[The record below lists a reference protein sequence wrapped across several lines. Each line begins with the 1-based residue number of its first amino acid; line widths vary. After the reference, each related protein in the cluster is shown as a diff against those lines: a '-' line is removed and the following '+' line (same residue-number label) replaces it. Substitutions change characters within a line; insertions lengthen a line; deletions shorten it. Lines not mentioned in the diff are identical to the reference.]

1 MQLLEYLKL
10 CSSGI
15 RIHKKRTFQ
24 TIFITG
30 IILCISATLIF
41 VLQGIENTILDEM
54 TSSTDH
60 KIFIK
65 TSIESEVCNETCNIH
80 AERQQIEQ
88 NIKKYNGKIIRT
100 KIFNINNHKF
110 YTLKNT
116 KLLNSDQNNTSVPSI
131 SAPIGVIADLIS
143 LKIPNYD
150 ENFDNKTN
158 FIKKIYK
165 DILHQKITTK
175 TGEQYYIS
183 NILPSRLFAPN
194 LALSNLNIKNS
205 LLDIIFSQLDT
216 SSSIN
221 IIERETKQYID
232 LNKNNNETKN
242 LEEDSTIFAEFD
254 NIESVAKYYHSK
266 ENYCTKINHILGN
279 CNKAHKYYVEAVI
292 SDPLSVYEKFQ
303 NIWSILKVSS
313 IILSTLLII
322 ITICTYTRIITKEEK
337 VISLYQAMRATKV
350 QITTIFTVHLLLL
363 CIATIILSL
372 ILAVLTTVCFNIINK
387 DILQKTLMIGLSIN
401 VNNIFIIGWNSIILI
416 PIISLVLSVFLTVII
431 NNQSFSSHKIAQQ
444 LKN

>member
-10 CSSGI
+10 GSSGI

-41 VLQGIENTILDEM
+41 VLQGIENTVLDKM
-54 TSSTDH
+54 ASSTDH
-60 KIFIK
+60 KILVK
-65 TSIESEVCNETCNIH
+65 TSIESEICNETCNIH
-80 AERQQIEQ
+80 IKRQQIEQ

-110 YTLKNT
+110 YALKNT
-116 KLLNSDQNNTSVPSI
+116 KLLNSDQNDTSVPSI
-131 SAPIGVIADLIS
+131 SAPIEVIADLIGF
-143 LKIPNYD
+143 KIPNYD

-175 TGEQYYIS
+175 TGEQYYVS
-183 NILPSRLFAPN
+183 NILPSKLFAPN
-194 LALSNLNIKNS
+194 LALSNLNVKNS
-205 LLDIIFSQLDT
+205 PLDIIFSQLDT
-216 SSSIN
+216 SGSIN
-221 IIERETKQYID
+221 IIEKETKQYID
-232 LNKNNNETKN
+232 PNNNETKN

-254 NIESVAKYYHSK
+254 NIESAAKYYHNK
-266 ENYCTKINHILGN
+266 ENYCTKINHIIGN
-279 CNKAHKYYVEAVI
+279 CDKAHKYYVEAVI

-303 NIWSILKVSS
+303 NIWSIFKISS

-322 ITICTYTRIITKEEK
+322 ITVCTYTRIITKEEK
-337 VISLYQAMRATKV
+337 VISLYQAMRATKI
-350 QITTIFTVHLLLL
+350 QITKIFTVHLLLL

-372 ILAVLTTVCFNIINK
+372 ILAILITVCFNIINK
-387 DILQKTLMIGLSIN
+387 DTLQKTLMIGLSIE
-401 VNNIFIIGWNSIILI
+401 VNNIFIIGWNSVILI
-416 PIISLVLSVFLTVII
+416 PIVNLILSVFF
-431 NNQSFSSHKIAQQ
+431 NHYDK
-444 LKN
+444 

>member
-10 CSSGI
+10 GSSGI

-41 VLQGIENTILDEM
+41 VLQGIENTVLDKM
-54 TSSTDH
+54 TSSTNH
-60 KIFIK
+60 KILVK

-80 AERQQIEQ
+80 IKRQQIEQ

-110 YTLKNT
+110 YALKNT
-116 KLLNSDQNNTSVPSI
+116 KLLNSDQNDTSVPSI
-131 SAPIGVIADLIS
+131 SAPIEVISDLIGF
-143 LKIPNYD
+143 KIPNYD

-175 TGEQYYIS
+175 TGEQYYVS
-183 NILPSRLFAPN
+183 NILPSKLFAPN
-194 LALSNLNIKNS
+194 LALSNLNVKNS
-205 LLDIIFSQLDT
+205 PLDIIFSQLDT
-216 SSSIN
+216 SGSIN
-221 IIERETKQYID
+221 IIEKETKQYID
-232 LNKNNNETKN
+232 PNNNETKN

-254 NIESVAKYYHSK
+254 NIESAAKYYHNK
-266 ENYCTKINHILGN
+266 ENYCTKINHIIGN
-279 CNKAHKYYVEAVI
+279 CDKAHKYYVEAVI

-322 ITICTYTRIITKEEK
+322 ITVCTYTRMITKEEK
-337 VISLYQAMRATKV
+337 VISLYQAMRATKA
-350 QITTIFTVHLLLL
+350 QITKIFTVHLLLL
-363 CIATIILSL
+363 CITTTILSL
-372 ILAVLTTVCFNIINK
+372 ILAILITVCFNIINK

>member
-10 CSSGI
+10 GSSGI

-41 VLQGIENTILDEM
+41 VLQGIENTVLNKM

-60 KIFIK
+60 KILVK
-65 TSIESEVCNETCNIH
+65 TSIESKVCNETCNIH

-110 YTLKNT
+110 YALKNT
-116 KLLNSDQNNTSVPSI
+116 KLLNSDQNDTSVPSI
-131 SAPIGVIADLIS
+131 SAPIEVIADLID
-143 LKIPNYD
+143 LKTPNYD
-150 ENFDNKTN
+150 ENLDIKIN

-205 LLDIIFSQLDT
+205 PLDIIFSQLDT
-216 SSSIN
+216 SGSIN
-221 IIERETKQYID
+221 MIEK
-232 LNKNNNETKN
+232 ETKN

-254 NIESVAKYYHSK
+254 NIESAAKYYHNK
-266 ENYCTKINHILGN
+266 ENYCTKINHIIGN
-279 CNKAHKYYVEAVI
+279 CDKAHKYYVEAVI

-303 NIWSILKVSS
+303 NIWSILKISL

-322 ITICTYTRIITKEEK
+322 ITVCTYTRIITKEEK
-337 VISLYQAMRATKV
+337 VISLYQAMRATKI
-350 QITTIFTVHLLLL
+350 QITKIFTVHLLLL
-363 CIATIILSL
+363 CITTIILSL
-372 ILAVLTTVCFNIINK
+372 ILAILITVCFNITNK

-401 VNNIFIIGWNSIILI
+401 VNNLFIIGWNSVILI
-416 PIISLVLSVFLTVII
+416 PIVSLILSVFLTIII

>member
-10 CSSGI
+10 GSSGI

-41 VLQGIENTILDEM
+41 VLQGIENTVLDKM
-54 TSSTDH
+54 TSSTNH
-60 KIFIK
+60 KILVK

-80 AERQQIEQ
+80 IKRQQIEQ

-110 YTLKNT
+110 YALKNT
-116 KLLNSDQNNTSVPSI
+116 KLLNSDQNDTSVPSI
-131 SAPIGVIADLIS
+131 SAPIEVIADLIGF
-143 LKIPNYD
+143 KIPNYD

-175 TGEQYYIS
+175 TGEQYYVS
-183 NILPSRLFAPN
+183 NILPSKLFAPN
-194 LALSNLNIKNS
+194 LALSNLNVKNS
-205 LLDIIFSQLDT
+205 PLDIIFSQLDT
-216 SSSIN
+216 SGSIN
-221 IIERETKQYID
+221 IIEKETKQYID
-232 LNKNNNETKN
+232 PNNNETKN

-254 NIESVAKYYHSK
+254 NIESAAKYYHNK
-266 ENYCTKINHILGN
+266 ENYCTKINHIIGN
-279 CNKAHKYYVEAVI
+279 CDKAHKYYVEAVI

-303 NIWSILKVSS
+303 NIWSIFKISS

-322 ITICTYTRIITKEEK
+322 ITVCTYTRIITKEEK
-337 VISLYQAMRATKV
+337 VISLYQAMRATKI
-350 QITTIFTVHLLLL
+350 QITKIFTVHLLLL

-372 ILAVLTTVCFNIINK
+372 ILAILITVCFNIINK
-387 DILQKTLMIGLSIN
+387 DILQKLL
-401 VNNIFIIGWNSIILI
+401 
-416 PIISLVLSVFLTVII
+416 
-431 NNQSFSSHKIAQQ
+431 
-444 LKN
+444 

>member
-1 MQLLEYLKL
+1 VQLLEYLKL
-10 CSSGI
+10 GSSGI

-41 VLQGIENTILDEM
+41 VLQGIENTVLDKM
-54 TSSTDH
+54 TSSTNH
-60 KIFIK
+60 KILVK

-80 AERQQIEQ
+80 IKRQQIEQ

-110 YTLKNT
+110 YALKNT
-116 KLLNSDQNNTSVPSI
+116 KLLNSDQNDTSVPSI
-131 SAPIGVIADLIS
+131 SAPIEVIADLIGF
-143 LKIPNYD
+143 KIPNYD

-175 TGEQYYIS
+175 TGEQYYVS
-183 NILPSRLFAPN
+183 NILPSKLFAPN
-194 LALSNLNIKNS
+194 LALSNLNVKNS
-205 LLDIIFSQLDT
+205 PLDIIFSQLDT
-216 SSSIN
+216 SGSIN
-221 IIERETKQYID
+221 IIEKETKQYID
-232 LNKNNNETKN
+232 PNNNETKN

-254 NIESVAKYYHSK
+254 NIESAAKYYHNK
-266 ENYCTKINHILGN
+266 ENYCTKINHIIGN
-279 CNKAHKYYVEAVI
+279 CDKAHKYYVEAVI

-303 NIWSILKVSS
+303 NIWSIFKISS

-322 ITICTYTRIITKEEK
+322 ITVCTYTRIITKEEK
-337 VISLYQAMRATKV
+337 VISLYQAMRATKI
-350 QITTIFTVHLLLL
+350 QITKIFTVHLLLL

-372 ILAVLTTVCFNIINK
+372 ILAILITVCFNIINK
-387 DILQKTLMIGLSIN
+387 DTLQKTLMIGLSIE
-401 VNNIFIIGWNSIILI
+401 VNNIFIIGWNSAIFI
-416 PIISLVLSVFLTVII
+416 PIVSLILSVLLTIMI

>member
-10 CSSGI
+10 GSSGI
-15 RIHKKRTFQ
+15 KIHKKRTFQ

-41 VLQGIENTILDEM
+41 VLQGIENTVLDKM

-60 KIFIK
+60 KILVK

-80 AERQQIEQ
+80 VERQQIEQ

-110 YTLKNT
+110 YALKNT
-116 KLLNSDQNNTSVPSI
+116 KLLNSDQNDTSVPSI
-131 SAPIGVIADLIS
+131 SAPIEVIADLID

-150 ENFDNKTN
+150 ENLDNKTN

-165 DILHQKITTK
+165 DILHQNITTK
-175 TGEQYYIS
+175 TGEQYYVS

-194 LALSNLNIKNS
+194 LALSNLNVKNS
-205 LLDIIFSQLDT
+205 PLDIIFSQLDT
-216 SSSIN
+216 SGSIN
-221 IIERETKQYID
+221 IIEKETKQYID
-232 LNKNNNETKN
+232 PNNNGTKS

-254 NIESVAKYYHSK
+254 NIESAAKYYHNK
-266 ENYCTKINHILGN
+266 ENYCTKINHIIGN
-279 CNKAHKYYVEAVI
+279 CDKAHKYYVEAVI

-303 NIWSILKVSS
+303 NIWSILKISS

-322 ITICTYTRIITKEEK
+322 ITIRTYTRIITKEEK
-337 VISLYQAMRATKV
+337 VISLYQAMRATKA
-350 QITTIFTVHLLLL
+350 QIVKIFTVHLLLL

-372 ILAVLTTVCFNIINK
+372 ILAILTTVCFNIINK
-387 DILQKTLMIGLSIN
+387 DILQKTLMIGLSIE
-401 VNNIFIIGWNSIILI
+401 VNNIFIIGWNSVILI
-416 PIISLVLSVFLTVII
+416 PIVSLILSVFLTIII

>member
-1 MQLLEYLKL
+1 MHLLEYLKL
-10 CSSGI
+10 GSSGI

-41 VLQGIENTILDEM
+41 VLQGIENTVLDKM

-60 KIFIK
+60 KILVK
-65 TSIESEVCNETCNIH
+65 TSIESKVCNETCNIH
-80 AERQQIEQ
+80 TERQQIEQ

-110 YTLKNT
+110 YALKNT
-116 KLLNSDQNNTSVPSI
+116 KLLNSDQNDTSVPSI
-131 SAPIGVIADLIS
+131 SAPIEVIADLIG

-158 FIKKIYK
+158 FIKKMNK

-175 TGEQYYIS
+175 TGEQYYVS

-194 LALSNLNIKNS
+194 LALSNLNVKNS
-205 LLDIIFSQLDT
+205 PLDIIFSQLDT

-221 IIERETKQYID
+221 MIEK
-232 LNKNNNETKN
+232 ETKN

-254 NIESVAKYYHSK
+254 NIESAAKYYHNK
-266 ENYCTKINHILGN
+266 ENYCTKINHIIGN
-279 CNKAHKYYVEAVI
+279 CDKAHKYYVEAVI

-303 NIWSILKVSS
+303 NIWSILKISL

-322 ITICTYTRIITKEEK
+322 ITVCTYTRIITKEEK
-337 VISLYQAMRATKV
+337 VISLYQAMRATKI
-350 QITTIFTVHLLLL
+350 QITKIFTVHLLLL
-363 CIATIILSL
+363 CITTIILSL
-372 ILAVLTTVCFNIINK
+372 ILAILITVCFNITNK

-401 VNNIFIIGWNSIILI
+401 VNNLFIIGWNSVILI
-416 PIISLVLSVFLTVII
+416 PIVSLILSVFLTIII

>member
-10 CSSGI
+10 GSSGI
-15 RIHKKRTFQ
+15 KIHKKRTFQ

-41 VLQGIENTILDEM
+41 VLQGIENTILDKM

-60 KIFIK
+60 KILVK
-65 TSIESEVCNETCNIH
+65 TSIESEVCNEMCNMHIK
-80 AERQQIEQ
+80 RQQIEQ

-110 YTLKNT
+110 YALKNT

-131 SAPIGVIADLIS
+131 SAPIEVIADLID

-150 ENFDNKTN
+150 ENIDNKTN

-175 TGEQYYIS
+175 TGEQYYVS
-183 NILPSRLFAPN
+183 NILPSKLFAPN
-194 LALSNLNIKNS
+194 LALSNLNVKNS
-205 LLDIIFSQLDT
+205 PLDIIFSQLDA
-216 SSSIN
+216 SGSIN
-221 IIERETKQYID
+221 IIEKETKQYID
-232 LNKNNNETKN
+232 PNNNETKN

-254 NIESVAKYYHSK
+254 NIESAAKYYHNK
-266 ENYCTKINHILGN
+266 ENYCTKINHIIGN
-279 CNKAHKYYVEAVI
+279 CDKAHKYYVEAVI

-303 NIWSILKVSS
+303 NIWSILKISS

-322 ITICTYTRIITKEEK
+322 ITVCTYTRIIIKEER
-337 VISLYQAMRATKV
+337 VISLYQAMRATKI
-350 QITTIFTVHLLLL
+350 QITKIFTVHLLLL

-372 ILAVLTTVCFNIINK
+372 ILAILITVCFNIINK

>member
-10 CSSGI
+10 GSSGI

-41 VLQGIENTILDEM
+41 VLQGIENTVLDKM
-54 TSSTDH
+54 TSSTNH
-60 KIFIK
+60 KILVK

-80 AERQQIEQ
+80 IKRQQIEQ

-110 YTLKNT
+110 YALKNT
-116 KLLNSDQNNTSVPSI
+116 KLLNSDQNDTSVPSI
-131 SAPIGVIADLIS
+131 SAPIEVIADLIGF
-143 LKIPNYD
+143 KIPNYD

-175 TGEQYYIS
+175 TGEQYYVS
-183 NILPSRLFAPN
+183 NILPSKLFAPN
-194 LALSNLNIKNS
+194 LALSNLNVKNS
-205 LLDIIFSQLDT
+205 PLDIIFSQLDT
-216 SSSIN
+216 SGSIN
-221 IIERETKQYID
+221 IIEKETKQYID
-232 LNKNNNETKN
+232 PNNNETKN

-254 NIESVAKYYHSK
+254 NIESAAKYYHNK
-266 ENYCTKINHILGN
+266 ENYCTKINHIIGN
-279 CNKAHKYYVEAVI
+279 CDKAHKYYVEAVI

-303 NIWSILKVSS
+303 NIWSIFKISS

-322 ITICTYTRIITKEEK
+322 ITVCTYTRIITKEEK
-337 VISLYQAMRATKV
+337 VISLYQAMRATKI
-350 QITTIFTVHLLLL
+350 QITKIFTVHLLLL

-372 ILAVLTTVCFNIINK
+372 ILAILITVCFNIINK
-387 DILQKTLMIGLSIN
+387 DTLQKTLMIGLSIE
-401 VNNIFIIGWNSIILI
+401 VNNIFIIGWNSAIFI
-416 PIISLVLSVFLTVII
+416 PIVSLILSVLLTIMI

>member
-10 CSSGI
+10 GSSGI

-41 VLQGIENTILDEM
+41 VLQGIENTVLDKM
-54 TSSTDH
+54 TSSTNH
-60 KIFIK
+60 KILVK

-80 AERQQIEQ
+80 IKRQQIEQ

-110 YTLKNT
+110 YALKNT
-116 KLLNSDQNNTSVPSI
+116 KLLNSDQNDTSVPSI
-131 SAPIGVIADLIS
+131 SAPIEVIADLIGF
-143 LKIPNYD
+143 KIPNYD

-175 TGEQYYIS
+175 TGEQYYVS
-183 NILPSRLFAPN
+183 NILPSKLFAPN
-194 LALSNLNIKNS
+194 LALSNLNVKNS
-205 LLDIIFSQLDT
+205 PLDIIFSQLDT
-216 SSSIN
+216 SGSIN
-221 IIERETKQYID
+221 IIEKETKQYID
-232 LNKNNNETKN
+232 PNNNETKN

-254 NIESVAKYYHSK
+254 NIESAAKYYHNK
-266 ENYCTKINHILGN
+266 ENYCTKINHIIGN
-279 CNKAHKYYVEAVI
+279 CDKAHKYYVEAVI

-303 NIWSILKVSS
+303 NIWSIFKISS

-322 ITICTYTRIITKEEK
+322 ITVCTYTRIITKEEK
-337 VISLYQAMRATKV
+337 VISLYQAMRATKI
-350 QITTIFTVHLLLL
+350 QITKIFTVHLLLL

-372 ILAVLTTVCFNIINK
+372 ILAILITVCFNIINK
-387 DILQKTLMIGLSIN
+387 DTLQKTLMIGLSIE
-401 VNNIFIIGWNSIILI
+401 VNNIFIIGWNSVILI
-416 PIISLVLSVFLTVII
+416 PIVNLILSVFLTIMI

>member
-10 CSSGI
+10 GSSGI

-41 VLQGIENTILDEM
+41 VLQGIENTVLDKM

-60 KIFIK
+60 KILVK
-65 TSIESEVCNETCNIH
+65 TSIESKVCNETCNIH
-80 AERQQIEQ
+80 TERQQIEQ

-110 YTLKNT
+110 YALKNT
-116 KLLNSDQNNTSVPSI
+116 KLLNSDQNDTSVPSI
-131 SAPIGVIADLIS
+131 SAPIEVIADLIG

-158 FIKKIYK
+158 FIKKMNK

-175 TGEQYYIS
+175 TGEQYYVS

-194 LALSNLNIKNS
+194 LALSNLNVKNS
-205 LLDIIFSQLDT
+205 PLDIIFSQLDT

-221 IIERETKQYID
+221 MIEK
-232 LNKNNNETKN
+232 ETKN

-254 NIESVAKYYHSK
+254 NIESAAKYYHNK
-266 ENYCTKINHILGN
+266 ENYCTKINHIIGN
-279 CNKAHKYYVEAVI
+279 CDKAHKYYVEAVI

-303 NIWSILKVSS
+303 NIWSILKISL

-322 ITICTYTRIITKEEK
+322 ITVCTYTRIITKEEK
-337 VISLYQAMRATKV
+337 VISLYQAMRATKI
-350 QITTIFTVHLLLL
+350 QITKIFTVHLLLL
-363 CIATIILSL
+363 CITTIILSL
-372 ILAVLTTVCFNIINK
+372 ILAILITVCFNITNK

-401 VNNIFIIGWNSIILI
+401 VNNLFIIGWNSVILI
-416 PIISLVLSVFLTVII
+416 PIVSLILSVFLTIII